1 MDMLQEISES
11 LNKTASL
18 FSSNSAPLR
27 SMSLPSAPPPL
38 PPLPPSS
45 APSPSIQTRELEP
58 LSSSWGNVQKF
69 MVLGSQKT
77 GKSALVI
84 QFCQNFFIEDYGKN
98 KLSLISSF
106 FLKKN

>member
-1 MDMLQEISES
+1 MDMPQEISES

-27 SMSLPSAPPPL
+27 SMSLPSA
-38 PPLPPSS
+38 PLPPSS